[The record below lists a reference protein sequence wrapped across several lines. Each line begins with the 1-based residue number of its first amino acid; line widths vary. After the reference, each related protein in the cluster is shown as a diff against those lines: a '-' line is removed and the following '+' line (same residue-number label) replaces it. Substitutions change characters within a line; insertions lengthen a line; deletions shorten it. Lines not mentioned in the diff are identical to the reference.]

1 MNLDRWWICSN
12 LSIYK
17 TNIMAQRCW
26 NITQKWKII
35 ISYLNTVPWSVL
47 FWEINT
53 WNTWRLHTKEKSLSN
68 TQVRKNVSSFKN
80 FSKEKEGA
88 SLIRNLTIERVDIFV
103 SVIQL
108 KTIPS
113 NIYLFKVNK
122 SYFRKRCELCSK
134 LIIKTPKRRQWRC
147 SGVFIVNF
155 EHISHFFLLF
165 LFIVGFEQKMLPRA
179 ACFSY

>member
-1 MNLDRWWICSN
+1 
-12 LSIYK
+12 
-17 TNIMAQRCW
+17 MAQRCW

-53 WNTWRLHTKEKSLSN
+53 WNTWRLHTKKKSLSN

-88 SLIRNLTIERVDIFV
+88 SRISNLTIERVDIFV

-122 SYFRKRCELCSK
+122 RNKRKSCAICSELT
-134 LIIKTPKRRQWRC
+134 IKTSERGWRR
-147 SGVFIVNF
+147 SGVIIVHY
-155 EHISHFFLLF
+155 EHLSQLLF
-165 LFIVGFEQKMLPRA
+165 RVFVVDFEQVNA
-179 ACFSY
+179 S

>member
-1 MNLDRWWICSN
+1 
-12 LSIYK
+12 
-17 TNIMAQRCW
+17 MAQRCW

-35 ISYLNTVPWSVL
+35 ISYLNTIPWSVL

-53 WNTWRLHTKEKSLSN
+53 WNTWRLHTKKKSLSN

-122 SYFRKRCELCSK
+122 RNKRKSCEICSE
-134 LIIKTPKRRQWRC
+134 LTIKTSERGWRR
-147 SGVFIVNF
+147 SGVVIVHY
-155 EHISHFFLLF
+155 EHLSHLLF
-165 LFIVGFEQKMLPRA
+165 RVFVVDFEQVNA
-179 ACFSY
+179 T